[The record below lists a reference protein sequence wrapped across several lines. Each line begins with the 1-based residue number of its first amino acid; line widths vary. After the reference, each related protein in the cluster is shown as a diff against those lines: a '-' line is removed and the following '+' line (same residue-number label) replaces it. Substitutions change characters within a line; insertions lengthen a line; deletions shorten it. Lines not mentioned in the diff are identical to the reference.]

1 MGENTPYRVHSSQSV
16 VHAFGSLHLL
26 WLFLSMVKIKF
37 YSPVCV
43 GNGFR
48 VLLKKNGHFFA
59 SPSVS
64 DVKQSRVQL
73 EKK

>member
-1 MGENTPYRVHSSQSV
+1 MGENTPYRPTVASQSSMRSV
-16 VHAFGSLHLL
+16 LFSPPVISLDGENKI
-26 WLFLSMVKIKF
+26 LFS
-37 YSPVCV
+37 SVCV